1 MAKSTSGG
9 IKLEVFS
16 GKQAKLNRIIFLVLL
31 CKGVLTS
38 YETYKEIRSIKGFRH
53 VNRQNVDRRM
63 RALHEEGYLEVTGT
77 KPAKAHFQ
85 QPLYKLSDY
94 AEAALELSKK
104 NWNVTLKKSPKEAL
118 RELIDLLRLLP

>member
-1 MAKSTSGG
+1 MAESISGG

-31 CKGVLTS
+31 CKGLLTS

-63 RALHEEGYLEVTGT
+63 KALYEQRWLEVTGT
-77 KPAKAHFQ
+77 KLAKAHFK
-85 QPLYKLSDY
+85 QPLYKLGDN

-104 NWNVTLKKSPKEAL
+104 DFNVSLKISSKDELRKLVEAL
-118 RELIDLLRLLP
+118 RTLR

>member
-1 MAKSTSGG
+1 MAKSTGGG

-16 GKQAKLNRIIFLVLL
+16 GKQAKLNRIIFLVLR
-31 CKGVLTS
+31 CKSVLTS

-53 VNRQNVDRRM
+53 VNRQNIDRRM
-63 RALHEEGYLEVTGT
+63 KELHKEGYLEVIGT

-85 QPLYKLSDY
+85 QPLYRLGNSAK
-94 AEAALELSKK
+94 AALELSKK
-104 NWNVTLKKSPKEAL
+104 DWNLTLKKSPKEEL

>member
-1 MAKSTSGG
+1 VAKSTSGG

-38 YETYKEIRSIKGFRH
+38 YETYKEIRSIKGCRH

-63 RALHEEGYLEVTGT
+63 KALYEQGWLEVTGT
-77 KPAKAHFQ
+77 KLAKAHFQ
-85 QPLYKLSDY
+85 QPLYKLGDS

-104 NWNVTLKKSPKEAL
+104 DFNISLKTSSNDELRKLIEAL
-118 RELIDLLRLLP
+118 RTLR